1 MPPVSELPSLRLGR
15 GEAVDAVPAGRSKRA
30 VVSSL
35 GIGQIL
41 AWSSSYYLTA
51 VLPLPVA
58 EDTGWAP
65 TWTVGALS
73 IGLLI
78 SGLVSPIVGRLIERH
93 GGRPVLAVSA
103 VLIAAGL
110 AVLAAAPNLQ
120 TFIAG
125 WIVIGLGMGA
135 GLYDAVFSALGRLY
149 GDGARSAISQV
160 TLFGG
165 FASSV
170 SWPAGTYLVAH
181 VGWRQTCL
189 VFAAVDLVLL
199 LPLYLVGL
207 PRETRA
213 VCISEPSA
221 SAVPIP
227 IPARSRLKFY
237 LLATSLTLA
246 SVAMAI
252 ISVHLLTLLRLFGVG
267 AVVAVTL
274 GTLLGPLQ
282 VGGRALEMS
291 IGRNLHPVF
300 SMIASTVLVA
310 IGLAL
315 LFGDTTLIA
324 IGIVIL
330 GVGSGIRSIVRG
342 TLPLALFGREGY
354 ATLMGKLAVP
364 TLLAQ
369 AAAPSAGAWLLEHF
383 SPAASLVAL
392 LGIALLNVVSAL
404 LLLPFRHP
412 A

>member
-1 MPPVSELPSLRLGR
+1 MPPADECFPL
-15 GEAVDAVPAGRSKRA
+15 RSKRT

-58 EDTGWAP
+58 EETGWAP

-78 SGLVSPIVGRLIERH
+78 SGLASPVVGRLIERH
-93 GGRPVLAVSA
+93 GGRPVLAGSA

-110 AVLAAAPNLQ
+110 VMLAAAPNLAS
-120 TFIAG
+120 FIAG
-125 WIVIGLGMGA
+125 WMVIGLGMWA
-135 GLYDAVFSALGRLY
+135 GLYDAVFAALGRLY
-149 GDGARSAISQV
+149 GEGARSAISQV

-170 SWPAGTYLVAH
+170 SWPAGAYLVDH

-189 VFAAVDLVLL
+189 VFAAVDIVLL
-199 LPLYLVGL
+199 LPLYLAGL
-207 PRETRA
+207 PREPRHARPSGRSSGVASTARGRA
-213 VCISEPSA
+213 PD
-221 SAVPIP
+221 
-227 IPARSRLKFY
+227 RLKFT
-237 LLATSLTLA
+237 LLAVCLTLA

-291 IGRNLHPVF
+291 LGRNLHPVF
-300 SMIASTVLVA
+300 SMIASTILVT

-324 IGIVIL
+324 VGIVIL

-354 ATLMGKLAVP
+354 AVLMGKLAVP

-369 AAAPSAGAWLLEHF
+369 AAAPSAGAWLLERF
-383 SPAASLVAL
+383 SPGVGLTAL
-392 LGIALLNVVSAL
+392 LAIALLNFICAM
-404 LLLPFRHP
+404 LLLPFRRLATP
-412 A
+412 

>member
-1 MPPVSELPSLRLGR
+1 MPPADECFPL
-15 GEAVDAVPAGRSKRA
+15 RSKRT

-58 EDTGWAP
+58 EETGWAP

-78 SGLVSPIVGRLIERH
+78 SGLASPVVGRLIERH
-93 GGRPVLAVSA
+93 GGRPVLAGSA

-110 AVLAAAPNLQ
+110 VMLAAAPNLAS
-120 TFIAG
+120 FIAG
-125 WIVIGLGMGA
+125 WMVIGLGMGA
-135 GLYDAVFSALGRLY
+135 GLYDAVFAALGRLY
-149 GDGARSAISQV
+149 GEGARSAISQV

-170 SWPAGTYLVAH
+170 SWPAGAYLVDH

-189 VFAAVDLVLL
+189 VFAAVDIVLL
-199 LPLYLVGL
+199 LPLYLAGL
-207 PRETRA
+207 PREPRHARPSGRSSGVASTARGRA
-213 VCISEPSA
+213 PD
-221 SAVPIP
+221 
-227 IPARSRLKFY
+227 RLKFT
-237 LLATSLTLA
+237 LLAVCLTLA

-291 IGRNLHPVF
+291 LGRNLHPVF
-300 SMIASTVLVA
+300 SMIASTILVT

-315 LFGDTTLIA
+315 LFGDTMLIA
-324 IGIVIL
+324 VGIVIL

-354 ATLMGKLAVP
+354 AVLMGKLAVP

-369 AAAPSAGAWLLEHF
+369 AAAPSAGAWLLERF
-383 SPAASLVAL
+383 SPGVGLTAL
-392 LGIALLNVVSAL
+392 LAIALLNFICAM
-404 LLLPFRHP
+404 LLLPFRRLATP
-412 A
+412 

>member
-1 MPPVSELPSLRLGR
+1 MPPVSDTSPR
-15 GEAVDAVPAGRSKRA
+15 RSKRT

-58 EDTGWAP
+58 ADTGWAP

-78 SGLVSPIVGRLIERH
+78 SGLVSPIVGRQIERH

-110 AVLAAAPNLQ
+110 VILAAAPGLAI
-120 TFIAG
+120 FIAG

-135 GLYDAVFSALGRLY
+135 GLYDAVFAALGRLY
-149 GDGARSAISQV
+149 GAEARSAISQV

-170 SWPAGTYLVAH
+170 SWPAGAYLVSH

-199 LPLYLVGL
+199 LPLYLAGL
-207 PRETRA
+207 PREPRRVA
-213 VCISEPSA
+213 PHIVAGDMA
-221 SAVPIP
+221 SAPS
-227 IPARSRLKFY
+227 PARSRDRLKFA
-237 LLATSLTLA
+237 LLATCLTLA

-291 IGRNLHPVF
+291 LGRNLHPVF
-300 SMIASTVLVA
+300 SMIVCTLLVA

-315 LFGDTTLIA
+315 LFGDTMLIA
-324 IGIVIL
+324 VGIVVL

-369 AAAPSAGAWLLEHF
+369 AAAPSAGAWLLERF
-383 SPAASLVAL
+383 GPGVSLAAL
-392 LGIALLNVVSAL
+392 LGIALLNLVSAM
-404 LLLPFRHP
+404 LLLPFRRL
-412 A
+412 AAS

>member
-1 MPPVSELPSLRLGR
+1 MPPADECFPL
-15 GEAVDAVPAGRSKRA
+15 RSKRT

-58 EDTGWAP
+58 EETGWAP

-78 SGLVSPIVGRLIERH
+78 SGLASPVVGRLIERH
-93 GGRPVLAVSA
+93 GGRPVLAGSA

-110 AVLAAAPNLQ
+110 VMLAAAPNLAS
-120 TFIAG
+120 FIAG
-125 WIVIGLGMGA
+125 WMVIGLGMGA
-135 GLYDAVFSALGRLY
+135 GLYDAVFAALGRLY
-149 GDGARSAISQV
+149 GEGARSAISQV

-170 SWPAGTYLVAH
+170 SWPAGAYLVDH

-189 VFAAVDLVLL
+189 VFAAVDIVLL
-199 LPLYLVGL
+199 LPLYLAGL
-207 PRETRA
+207 PREPRHARPSGRSSGVASTARGRA
-213 VCISEPSA
+213 PD
-221 SAVPIP
+221 
-227 IPARSRLKFY
+227 RLKFT
-237 LLATSLTLA
+237 LLAVCLTLA

-291 IGRNLHPVF
+291 LGRNLHPVF
-300 SMIASTVLVA
+300 SMIASTILVT

-324 IGIVIL
+324 VGIVIL

-354 ATLMGKLAVP
+354 AVLMGKLAVP

-369 AAAPSAGAWLLEHF
+369 AAAPSAGAWLLERF
-383 SPAASLVAL
+383 SPGVGLTAL
-392 LGIALLNVVSAL
+392 LAIALLNFICAM
-404 LLLPFRHP
+404 LLLPFRRLATP
-412 A
+412 